1 MRWLL
6 IGTMLA
12 LMIVL
17 IVAHAVATDDSTV
30 RSATGHVETGAKKV
44 AHNGRTRS

>member
-12 LMIVL
+12 LMIALV
-17 IVAHAVATDDSTV
+17 VGHAVATDDSKV
-30 RSATGHVETGAKKV
+30 KNATGHVETGAKKI
-44 AHNGRTRS
+44 AHDGRTRS